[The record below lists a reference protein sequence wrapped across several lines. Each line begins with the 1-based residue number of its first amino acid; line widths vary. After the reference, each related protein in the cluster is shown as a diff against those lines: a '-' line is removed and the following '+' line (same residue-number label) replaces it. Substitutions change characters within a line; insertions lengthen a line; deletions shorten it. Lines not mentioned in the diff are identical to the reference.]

1 MNKRKEISPTVDK
14 PASKIR
20 NITKSPLHM
29 KPEMDSGTECDIG
42 SPTNIRNMLLERI
55 TNLTT
60 SIDPQDLRDKVHLD
74 KKPRDW
80 VPELAQYL
88 ETKWQNEIKN
98 VTEFFGTVTAKLAND
113 LVQAKQEIRDLK
125 IQMSQQTSINAHLR
139 HQQTEADMYEKR
151 LNLIF
156 TGIDESPQENLGNWF
171 NDLCENTLK
180 LDDSIELNDIMR
192 LGRVRHDDRIPTR
205 KRPILVKLAYMKDKQ
220 KIMKERRNLT
230 DTGIF
235 MNEDYPVEV
244 QKARRKLI
252 PIAKE
257 IRRHSY
263 KAYLNK
269 DTLSVHGNGKFG
281 PIHLESLHANDL
293 DRLPIELRDGSRW
306 FDDSIY
312 FFGESC
318 PASNFKECNF
328 EYKDAIYPNI
338 EKVIFEECA
347 DFFDDKRTLKEIRQM
362 SDPRQI
368 KWKGKGIKGYNVER
382 WKPEI
387 KKRILPALVQKF
399 SQNQTLKNWLKA
411 TGSRTLIEAAGENE
425 KVWGCGVHL
434 NDDEI
439 NECDKQGLNY
449 QGEMLMEVRHQLFG
463 TPAAVQIT
471 ETEIPLSQGFST
483 SIDTDTKF

>member
-1 MNKRKEISPTVDK
+1 M
-14 PASKIR
+14 
-20 NITKSPLHM
+20 
-29 KPEMDSGTECDIG
+29 
-42 SPTNIRNMLLERI
+42 
-55 TNLTT
+55 
-60 SIDPQDLRDKVHLD
+60 
-74 KKPRDW
+74 
-80 VPELAQYL
+80 
-88 ETKWQNEIKN
+88 
-98 VTEFFGTVTAKLAND
+98 
-113 LVQAKQEIRDLK
+113 
-125 IQMSQQTSINAHLR
+125 
-139 HQQTEADMYEKR
+139 
-151 LNLIF
+151 
-156 TGIDESPQENLGNWF
+156 
-171 NDLCENTLK
+171 
-180 LDDSIELNDIMR
+180 
-192 LGRVRHDDRIPTR
+192 
-205 KRPILVKLAYMKDKQ
+205 
-220 KIMKERRNLT
+220 
-230 DTGIF
+230 
-235 MNEDYPVEV
+235 
-244 QKARRKLI
+244 
-252 PIAKE
+252 
-257 IRRHSY
+257 
-263 KAYLNK
+263 
-269 DTLSVHGNGKFG
+269 SVHGNGKFG

-318 PASNFKECNF
+318 PASNFKECNY